1 MATGSTY
8 TYTLPYQPPIDYLLV
23 TGTSTLAVSLT
34 NVKEWLKIP
43 SSLTV
48 DNNLITALILA
59 ATGYF
64 EKITGRDLITKT
76 YKCYLDNFP
85 PIDGLYYY
93 TGVSS
98 LLPQYKDNGI
108 YLKKSPLGSVTS
120 IKYYVDGVQIT
131 WDPSNYYT
139 TVNTDY
145 SAIYLVDNKQFP
157 QDLDIRKQCVEITFT
172 AGYGASDTNV
182 PYDIQQALMRFISF
196 LYDNRGDCSDAA
208 KQNAAVLYFTPFK
221 IVENL

>member
-1 MATGSTY
+1 MTGSTY
-8 TYTLPYQPPIDYLLV
+8 SNALPYRPPIDYSLV

-64 EKITGRDLITKT
+64 EKITGRDLIIKT
-76 YKCYLDNFP
+76 YKCYLDSFP
-85 PIDGLYYY
+85 SVNNLYFYS
-93 TGVSS
+93 GVSP
-98 LLPQYKDNGI
+98 LLPQYQDNGI

-120 IKYYVDGVQIT
+120 IKYYSEGVQVT
-131 WDPSNYYT
+131 WDSSNYYT
-139 TVNTDY
+139 TVSTDY
-145 SAIYLVDNKQFP
+145 SAIYLVDGKEFP
-157 QDLDIRKQCVEITFT
+157 QDIDIRKQCVEITFT
-172 AGYGASDTNV
+172 AGYGVSDTNV

-196 LYDNRGDCSDAA
+196 LYDNRGDCSDTA